1 MNTTDFTFDI
11 FKLTLTFYKDYPN
24 TEYPEIM
31 SKESRPYNCLLVST
45 NDYIMAIPYR
55 TDLNEHNHFAYQ
67 FKTSKR
73 SKNNASGLDYQ
84 KMIIITD
91 TDYIESTGYSID
103 RDEYLETV
111 KNIKRIVN
119 EAVDYVETYKKHHSG
134 VKSMNKWKYDR
145 AYRFS
150 TLKYFHSELG
160 ID

>member
-1 MNTTDFTFDI
+1 
-11 FKLTLTFYKDYPN
+11 
-24 TEYPEIM
+24 
-31 SKESRPYNCLLVST
+31 
-45 NDYIMAIPYR
+45 
-55 TDLNEHNHFAYQ
+55 
-67 FKTSKR
+67 
-73 SKNNASGLDYQ
+73 
-84 KMIIITD
+84 MIIITD

-134 VKSMNKWKYDR
+134 VKPMNKWKYDR

-160 ID
+160 IDCYN